1 VPLAAPVRRR
11 GLKAALGACALLVL
25 IVVAPAAAQGVRL
38 RGEVRVATNGDSVP
52 LPGAWVLLHEVT
64 MTAGGARD
72 SMRTDAR
79 GRFDLRLAQV
89 DTTALYMVSTTYR
102 GITYFS
108 EAVTHAMSQDTVAP
122 LVVFDTSSTSPPVT
136 VAQRHIVVRGAGRTG
151 GHSVLELIG
160 LENDGDRTRVA
171 GDPPRPTWVGR
182 VAEGATNFNIG
193 QGDLN
198 PDAVQFTGDSVVVT
212 APIPPGVKQLI
223 VSYDLPAGPELRIPI
238 DQRMERIL
246 VLFEDTTTTVTQGPV
261 MRRGVQVFSDR
272 QFAVFDGAAPAADGM
287 MVFKFGKQGVSST
300 FVLVMV
306 VGIVAAA
313 LLFAMPFLLRRRPA
327 VVVAPPPD
335 TPEALARAIASLDAQ
350 HDAQPNRTPAD
361 EEAYR
366 ERRAMLKE
374 QLAHALARAQGQ
386 SL

>member
-1 VPLAAPVRRR
+1 VLEVLAVSRSHVLTCLLWLVAIAPVS
-11 GLKAALGACALLVL
+11 
-25 IVVAPAAAQGVRL
+25 AQGVRL
-38 RGEVRVATNGDSVP
+38 RGEVRVASTGDSVP
-52 LPGAWVLLHEVT
+52 LPGAWVVLHEVT

-72 SMRTDAR
+72 SMRTDTR
-79 GRFDLRLAQV
+79 GRFDLRLARV
-89 DTTALYMVSTTYR
+89 DTAALYMVSTTYR

-108 EAVTHAMSQDTVAP
+108 EAVTHATSQDTVAP

-136 VAQRHIVVRGAGRTG
+136 VAQRHLIVRGAGPTG
-151 GHSVLELIG
+151 GHAVLELIG
-160 LENDGDRTRVA
+160 LENDGHRTRVA

-182 VAEGATNFNIG
+182 LPEDAVNFNVG

-223 VSYDLPAGPELRIPI
+223 VSYDVPAGPELRIPI

-246 VLFEDTTTTVTQGPV
+246 VLFEDTTATVAQGPV
-261 MRRGVQVFSDR
+261 TRRGVQVFNDR
-272 QFAVFDGAAPAADGM
+272 QFAVFDGAAPAPDGM
-287 MVFKFGKQGVSST
+287 MVFKFGRQGVSST
-300 FVLVMV
+300 FVVVMV
-306 VGIVAAA
+306 VGIAAAA
-313 LLFAMPFLLRRRPA
+313 LLFAMPFLLRRRPT

-335 TPEALARAIASLDAQ
+335 TPEALARAIASLDAH

-374 QLAHALARAQGQ
+374 QLAHALARVRGQ
-386 SL
+386 A